1 MVICYERHSMPIDC
15 LIRTPARLFGGLL
28 AMSTLL
34 WPAFAQKPAAAV
46 RPLPVIFDTDIGNDV
61 DDCLALAMLHSFASR
76 GDIRL
81 VAVTITKDNV
91 WAPRLAS
98 AINRFYGRPQI
109 PVGMVANGQ
118 TKDDGYLKKT
128 IEAGHYAYSERT
140 EDAVALL
147 RRVLTAEADGSV
159 MIVQVGFST
168 NLAHLLEVPGG
179 RELIAKKVS
188 RLVLMA
194 GDFAHGGAE
203 YNVKTDVPAAQKLAS
218 EWPTPLFWSGFEVGR
233 TIKYPAASI
242 VRDFGAAG
250 TNPVADAYRLY
261 MKMPYD
267 RETWDLTAA
276 LYAVR
281 PDEGYLT
288 ASQAGVVS
296 VDKSGNTTFQPRAGG
311 LHHVLSVNDVQR
323 ARILEAFLWLC
334 TESHR

>member
-1 MVICYERHSMPIDC
+1 MSTAL
-15 LIRTPARLFGGLL
+15 LIPSCCQPTLSRLMGGLVAL
-28 AMSTLL
+28 ATLIA
-34 WPAFAQKPAAAV
+34 PSFAQAPAAV
-46 RPLPVIFDTDIGNDV
+46 TRPLPVIFDTDIGNDV

-81 VAVTITKDNV
+81 AAVTITKDNP

-98 AINRFYGRPQI
+98 AINRFYGRPGI
-109 PVGMVANGQ
+109 PIGVVSNGQ

-128 IEAGHYAYSERT
+128 IDAGHYGYSDRT

-147 RRVLTAEADGSV
+147 RRVLNAEADGSV
-159 MIVQVGFST
+159 VIVQVGFST
-168 NLAHLLEVPGG
+168 NLAHLLEAPGG
-179 RELIAKKVS
+179 RDLVAKKVS

-194 GDFAHGGAE
+194 GNFDDGQPE
-203 YNVKTDVPAAQKLAS
+203 YNVKTDVAAAQKVARD
-218 EWPTPLFWSGFEVGR
+218 WPTPVYWSGFEVGR
-233 TIKYPAASI
+233 SIKYPAASI
-242 VRDFGAAG
+242 VRDFGAPG
-250 TNPVADAYRLY
+250 VNPVADAYRLY

-281 PDEGYLT
+281 PGDGYLT
-288 ASQAGVVS
+288 ASEGGVVE
-296 VDKSGNTTFQPRAGG
+296 VDAEGRTKFQPRAGG
-311 LHHVLSVNDVQR
+311 LHHVLLVNDIQR

>member
-1 MVICYERHSMPIDC
+1 MP
-15 LIRTPARLFGGLL
+15 LTFFMPTPARLIGGLL
-28 AMSTLL
+28 ALTALL
-34 WPAFAQKPAAAV
+34 CPTFAQQPVAAL
-46 RPLPVIFDTDIGNDV
+46 RSLPVVFDTDIGNDV

-81 VAVTITKDNV
+81 AAVTITKDNP
-91 WAPRLAS
+91 WAPRLTS
-98 AINRFYGRPQI
+98 AINRFYGRANI
-109 PVGMVANGQ
+109 PIGVVSNGQ

-128 IEAGHYAYSERT
+128 IDAGHYGYSDRT

-147 RRVLTAEADGSV
+147 RRVLTAETDGSV
-159 MIVQVGFST
+159 VIVQVGFST
-168 NLAHLLEVPGG
+168 NLAHLLASPGG
-179 RELIAKKVS
+179 RDLIMKKVS

-194 GDFAHGGAE
+194 GNFPGGQAE
-203 YNVKTDVPAAQKLAS
+203 YNVKTDVPAAQKLS
-218 EWPTPLFWSGFEVGR
+218 REWPTPVFWSGFEVGR
-233 TIKYPAASI
+233 SIKYPAASI
-242 VRDFGAAG
+242 VRDFGAPG

-281 PDEGYLT
+281 PDDGYLT
-288 ASQAGVVS
+288 SSEAGVVS
-296 VDKSGNTTFQPRAGG
+296 VDDKGNTAFQPRPGG
-311 LHHVLSVNDVQR
+311 LHHILSVNDIQR

>member
-1 MVICYERHSMPIDC
+1 MSTALFIPSPS
-15 LIRTPARLFGGLL
+15 RLTVSLL
-28 AMSTLL
+28 AITTLL
-34 WPAFAQKPAAAV
+34 VPSFAQSPAPAP

-81 VAVTITKDNV
+81 AAVTITKDNV
-91 WAPRLAS
+91 WAPRLTS
-98 AINRFYGRPQI
+98 VINSFYGRADI
-109 PVGMVANGQ
+109 PIGIVSNGQ

-128 IEAGHYAYSERT
+128 IDAGHHRIRWSDRT

-147 RRVLTAEADGSV
+147 RRVLSAEADGSV
-159 MIVQVGFST
+159 VIVQVGFST
-168 NLAHLLEVPGG
+168 NLARLLESPGG
-179 RELIAKKVS
+179 RDLVAKKVS

-194 GDFAHGGAE
+194 GDFAGGPAE
-203 YNVKTDVPAAQKLAS
+203 YNVKTDVAAAQKVAR
-218 EWPTPLFWSGFEVGR
+218 EWPTPIYWSGFEVGS

-242 VRDFGAAG
+242 VRDFGAPG
-250 TNPVADAYRLY
+250 TNPVADAYRAY

-267 RETWDLTAA
+267 RETWDLTAV

-281 PDEGYLT
+281 PADGYLT
-288 ASQAGVVS
+288 ASSSGVVD
-296 VDKSGNTTFQPRAGG
+296 VDAQGNTKFQARAGG
-311 LHHVLSVNDVQR
+311 LHHVLSVDVIQR